1 MSNADPRGRFVWHE
15 LLTTDAAAATAF
27 YPKVV
32 PWKPQAWERDPTY
45 TLWVA
50 NGVPIGGLAT
60 LTDESATSRWVAY
73 VGVDDVPATVARARD
88 LGATVVTDAT
98 DIPDVGTY
106 AMLKDPQGAEF
117 AIYKS
122 ATDGSALQSGPGT
135 FSWHEL
141 CTTDAEAAVR
151 FYTELFGW
159 NAGGKH
165 QMGDPIGFY
174 HLFQLDGADYGGIYQ
189 MENMPAAWMCYV
201 KVPDAGKAA
210 AAAKAAGGRVING
223 PMEVPG
229 GSWIAQ
235 VLDPVGVA
243 FAVHEEPAAAQ
254 AKPAAAKK
262 AKAPKTAA
270 AATESVG
277 AAPSTAAANS
287 DAVDE
292 EEEATPA
299 PRTPAKKS
307 AKKSR
312 SQPAAAAAT
321 TETPAAEASLAGEEE
336 AATPARRRTGT
347 RRAAGRKKASGQK
360 TARKKAPAKKAP
372 AKKAA
377 GKKAASKGARRKTA
391 AGRPARKSGRKS
403 AGRSAAKAGK
413 TARKSTRGKA
423 AGKRPAAKK
432 GRRTG
437 GRSARGRGGRRSGR

>member
-32 PWKPQAWERDPTY
+32 PWKPQAWERDPKY

-73 VGVDDVPATVARARD
+73 VGVDDVPDTVARARA

-122 ATDGSALQSGPGT
+122 ATEGSAPHSGPGT

-159 NAGGKH
+159 KEGAKH
-165 QMGDPIGFY
+165 DMGEAHGVY
-174 HLFQLDGADYGGIYQ
+174 HLFQHDGADYGGIYQ
-189 MENMPAAWMCYV
+189 MANVPAAWMCYV
-201 KVPDAGKAA
+201 KVADAGKAA
-210 AAAKAAGGRVING
+210 SAAKAAGGRVING

-243 FAVHEEPAAAQ
+243 FAVHEDKAAAQ
-254 AKPAAAKK
+254 AKSAAAKK

-270 AATESVG
+270 ASTESVG
-277 AAPSTAAANS
+277 ASGSAAS
-287 DAVDE
+287 DHSDGGEAE
-292 EEEATPA
+292 ETPA
-299 PRTPAKKS
+299 PRAPAKR
-307 AKKSR
+307 SR
-312 SQPAAAAAT
+312 NKPAATAAT
-321 TETPAAEASLAGEEE
+321 TEMAAPEEPAAEEEE
-336 AATPARRRTGT
+336 IAAPARRSTGGSRGAKRKKT
-347 RRAAGRKKASGQK
+347 AGRKAAGK
-360 TARKKAPAKKAP
+360 KKAP

-377 GKKAASKGARRKTA
+377 RKKAASQGGARRKTA
-391 AGRPARKSGRKS
+391 AGRGTRTAGRKS
-403 AGRSAAKAGK
+403 VRRSAAKGGK
-413 TARKSTRGKA
+413 TARRSAGRKA
-423 AGKRPAAKK
+423 AAKRPAAKK
-432 GRRTG
+432 GRRTA

>member
-165 QMGDPIGFY
+165 QMGDPMGFY

-292 EEEATPA
+292 EEEEATPA

-336 AATPARRRTGT
+336 AAAPARRRTGT

-360 TARKKAPAKKAP
+360 TARKKAP

>member
-32 PWKPQAWERDPTY
+32 PWKPQAWERDPKY

-73 VGVDDVPATVARARD
+73 VAVDDVPATVARARA
-88 LGATVVTDAT
+88 LGATVVRDAT

-122 ATDGSALQSGPGT
+122 ATEGSAPRSGPGT

-141 CTTDAEAAVR
+141 CTTDAEAALH

-159 NAGGKH
+159 KEGAKH
-165 QMGDPIGFY
+165 DMGEAHGVY
-174 HLFQLDGADYGGIYQ
+174 HLFQHDGADYGGIYQ
-189 MENMPAAWMCYV
+189 MANVPAAWMCYV
-201 KVPDAGKAA
+201 KVADAGKAA
-210 AAAKAAGGRVING
+210 SAAKAAGGRVING

-235 VLDPVGVA
+235 ILDPVGVG
-243 FAVHEEPAAAQ
+243 FAVHEEKAAAQ
-254 AKPAAAKK
+254 AKSAAAKK

-277 AAPSTAAANS
+277 ASGSAASAPS
-287 DAVDE
+287 DG
-292 EEEATPA
+292 EEAPA
-299 PRTPAKKS
+299 SRAPAKKS
-307 AKKSR
+307 RNTST
-312 SQPAAAAAT
+312 AAGAT
-321 TETPAAEASLAGEEE
+321 TEMPAPEESAAGEEE
-336 AATPARRRTGT
+336 AAAPARRSTGGS
-347 RRAAGRKKASGQK
+347 RAAKREKTAGRKAAGK
-360 TARKKAPAKKAP
+360 KKAP

-377 GKKAASKGARRKTA
+377 RKKAASKGGARRKTT
-391 AGRPARKSGRKS
+391 AGRGARTAGRKS
-403 AGRSAAKAGK
+403 ARRSAAKGGK
-413 TARKSTRGKA
+413 TARRSAGRKPA
-423 AGKRPAAKK
+423 AKRPAAKK
-432 GRRTG
+432 GRRAA